1 MLFAEEDAPHLKSW
15 IVKRLAN
22 TSDADSD
29 VLADYVLALLRHD
42 GDAAAIRT
50 VFEDEIPD
58 FLREDSAAFTNDV
71 FQAVQYKS
79 YLPGAPPAP
88 ALQNPAPPAP
98 QIPQGPSAQQ
108 FPLPGQGFAGFQHT
122 PYADTPSAFPGST
135 LRGSKKRSYRDL
147 DAPDTQQ
154 MSWGAYGA
162 NPPHA
167 GGRFDDPYASRSRG
181 GYGAFPDPSG
191 QHGPPFPAPDDAYN
205 PNQPFPVAPSAGMPQ
220 LDANTIME
228 NIRQL
233 QELGAQ
239 MGIQMPQAPHLPR
252 PVYSGTA
259 ATPKQPPR
267 RQAPCRDYE
276 TKGFCSRGNK
286 CMFEHGTGSGF
297 VPAFKPPPSGAGEEY
312 DPNNATLASSSENP
326 GQFMQPTQPFPQ
338 HWPPNNRRDSKKPR
352 RKGGRPEFAAEGPM
366 NDKTKTQIVVENIPE
381 ENYSEEAVREF
392 FGQFGVIEEVEF
404 RPAQKR
410 IAIIK
415 FDTWESA
422 NAAWKSPKV
431 VFDNRF
437 VKVYWF
443 KDESHLPNGKHANG
457 SRNGANHSLNGEH
470 AAPEPEFDMEEF
482 QRKQEEAQKAHLLK
496 AQLKEKVDRE
506 RQEIEQ
512 KQKELLARQAEEK
525 RKLQA
530 KLAASGVKEASL
542 SPVLRTSSLAASDG
556 GKPST
561 QAEALRAK
569 LAELEAE
576 ANSLGLDPN
585 AAQDETPTGF
595 RGGYGYRGR
604 GGLGGDV
611 HSAYAAYSLD
621 NRPKIV
627 ALTGVDFTE
636 PAKDEALRHYLLGI
650 GEFTAIHS
658 DQTTTHVTF
667 KDRKTA
673 EQFYN
678 GVTANKN
685 IPQVDGEVELSWAIS
700 APKAAAADGDV
711 AMASGIEEDQP
722 SSKPAAET
730 DDNSGFGGAVEDQR
744 DQGDMDYEG
753 GDWDISVKKR
763 QGSIAFWTA
772 AASNPATLGGLIPS
786 SRGWFVLIE
795 GAVSIA
801 IGVAA
806 FWFMTNFPSST
817 GTYFM
822 SAEEA
827 EMAQYRQKVNAGGIS
842 EDDEGRHWEGVQNA
856 LKEPFTWLFASS
868 HFFIIIGQS
877 FKDFLPSLN
886 HEHFWLLQ
894 DQHVPPASS
903 TVRLRLH
910 ADHRHLLVQRPSAG
924 ALLAHGGLHGAVP
937 RGCRAHDINTVAG
950 APISW
955 ETAVVPR
962 PRTKRAAL
970 IAIANCVSS
979 VSHWFTPYFF
989 LRSQEP
995 RYQTGGGVIAAGC
1008 GFAIV

>member
-42 GDAAAIRT
+42 GDAQGIRQ
-50 VFEDEIPD
+50 VFEEEIPD
-58 FLREDSAAFTNDV
+58 FLREDSAAFTDDV

-88 ALQNPAPPAP
+88 PAPHSVAPPAS

-108 FPLPGQGFAGFQHT
+108 FSLPGQGAFADFQHT

-135 LRGSKKRSYRDL
+135 LRGGKKRSYRDL

-162 NPPHA
+162 NPYMQGPQPPYKQA
-167 GGRFDDPYASRSRG
+167 RRGGPQAVRGGRFDDPYASRGRG
-181 GYGAFPDPSG
+181 GYGAFPGPSG
-191 QHGPPFPAPDDAYN
+191 QHGPSFTAPDDAYN
-205 PNQPFPVAPSAGMPQ
+205 PNQPFPAAPSAGMPQ

-239 MGIQMPQAPHLPR
+239 MGIQMPQAPQLPR

-259 ATPKQPPR
+259 ATPKHPPR
-267 RQAPCRDYE
+267 RRAPCRDYE

-312 DPNNATLASSSENP
+312 DPNNATLALPFETH
-326 GQFMQPTQPFPQ
+326 GQFMQQIEPFAP
-338 HWPPNNRRDSKKPR
+338 HMPPNNRRDSKKPR
-352 RKGGRPEFAAEGPM
+352 RKAGRPDFAAEGPV

-381 ENYSEEAVREF
+381 ENYTEDAVREF
-392 FGQFGVIEEVEF
+392 FGQFGTIEEVEF

-415 FDTWESA
+415 FDSWDSA
-422 NAAWKSPKV
+422 NGAWKSPKV

-443 KDESHLPNGKHANG
+443 KDESHLPTAKHANG
-457 SRNGANHSLNGEH
+457 PRNGANHSTNGEH

-482 QRKQEEAQKAHLLK
+482 KRKQDEAQKAHTLK
-496 AQLKEKVDRE
+496 AQLKEKVERE
-506 RQEIEQ
+506 KQEIEL
-512 KQKELLARQAEEK
+512 KRKELLARHEEEK

-530 KLAASGVKEASL
+530 RLAASGVKEASL
-542 SPVLRTSSLAASDG
+542 SPVLHTSSVAASDG
-556 GKPST
+556 GKPAT

-585 AAQDETPTGF
+585 AAQDETPMWATRGRGRGRPYRGRGAF
-595 RGGYGYRGR
+595 PPRGSRGGYSYRGR
-604 GGLGGDV
+604 GGMGGDV

-658 DQTTTHVTF
+658 DQNKTHVTF

-685 IPQVDGEVELSWAIS
+685 IPQVDGTVELSWATS
-700 APKAAAADGDV
+700 APKASAADGDV
-711 AMASGIEEDQP
+711 AMANEMDDDQP
-722 SSKPAAET
+722 ATKPTAEN
-730 DDNSGFGGAVEDQR
+730 DDAGGFGGAVEDQG
-744 DQGDMDYEG
+744 DQGDMDYEA
-753 GDWDISVKKR
+753 GDWDLS
-763 QGSIAFWTA
+763 
-772 AASNPATLGGLIPS
+772 
-786 SRGWFVLIE
+786 
-795 GAVSIA
+795 
-801 IGVAA
+801 
-806 FWFMTNFPSST
+806 
-817 GTYFM
+817 
-822 SAEEA
+822 
-827 EMAQYRQKVNAGGIS
+827 
-842 EDDEGRHWEGVQNA
+842 
-856 LKEPFTWLFASS
+856 
-868 HFFIIIGQS
+868 
-877 FKDFLPSLN
+877 
-886 HEHFWLLQ
+886 
-894 DQHVPPASS
+894 
-903 TVRLRLH
+903 
-910 ADHRHLLVQRPSAG
+910 
-924 ALLAHGGLHGAVP
+924 
-937 RGCRAHDINTVAG
+937 
-950 APISW
+950 
-955 ETAVVPR
+955 
-962 PRTKRAAL
+962 
-970 IAIANCVSS
+970 
-979 VSHWFTPYFF
+979 
-989 LRSQEP
+989 
-995 RYQTGGGVIAAGC
+995 
-1008 GFAIV
+1008 